1 MISSTFFLAP
11 KPLSVR
17 IWHWLT
23 VILMMGTITTVL
35 LNSTL
40 FKTRNNIAMVQA
52 QVKSEGGSITEKQAK
67 SVAHEYNDKLWM
79 VHKYI
84 GFGLSFL
91 LLCRIVAEVTMSKEK
106 KLRTRI
112 QQAINIPVKSRE
124 SKHYLWVQYGY
135 VVFYL
140 MLMMMALT
148 GLVLAFED
156 WQWLDAVHKPAKQ
169 IHGFLQYGFYTYA
182 VLHIAGT
189 IRADVTTYGGIIS
202 RMINGK
208 SL

>member
-1 MISSTFFLAP
+1 MNSSSFFVAP

-17 IWHWLT
+17 LWHWLT
-23 VILMMGTITTVL
+23 VVLIIGTITTVL

-40 FKTRNNIAMVQA
+40 FKARNNIAMIQEQVQ
-52 QVKSEGGSITEKQAK
+52 SEGGSITAKQAK
-67 SVAHEYNDKLWM
+67 SVAHEYSDKLWM

-84 GFGLSFL
+84 GFGLSLL
-91 LLCRIVAEVTMSKEK
+91 LLCRIVTEVTMSKEK

-112 QQAINIPVKSRE
+112 QQAINIPVKSTE
-124 SKHYLWVQYGY
+124 SQHYLWVQYGY

-140 MLMMMALT
+140 MLIVMAFT

-169 IHGFLQYGFYTYA
+169 IHSFLQYGFYTYA

-189 IRADVTTYGGIIS
+189 IRADLTNYGGIVS

>member
-1 MISSTFFLAP
+1 MSSPLFFVTA

-17 IWHWLT
+17 LWHWLT
-23 VILMMGTITTVL
+23 VVLMIGAVTTVL

-52 QVKSEGGSITEKQAK
+52 QVQSEGGSITEKQAR

-91 LLCRIVAEVTMSKEK
+91 LLCRIVAEVTISKEK

-112 QQAINIPVKSRE
+112 QQAINIPVKSTE
-124 SKHYLWVQYGY
+124 SKHYLYVQYGY

-140 MLMMMALT
+140 LLFFMALT

-169 IHGFLQYGFYTYA
+169 IHGFLQYGFYAYA

-189 IRADVTTYGGIIS
+189 IRADLTNYGGIIS

>member
-1 MISSTFFLAP
+1 MSSSSFFVAA

-17 IWHWLT
+17 LWHWLA
-23 VILMMGTITTVL
+23 VILMLGTITTVL
-35 LNSTL
+35 LNYTL
-40 FKTRNNIAMVQA
+40 FKTRNNIAMVQE
-52 QVKSEGGSITEKQAK
+52 QVKSEGGSITEKQAR
-67 SVAHEYNDKLWM
+67 SVAHEYSDKLWM
-79 VHKYI
+79 VHKCI

-91 LLCRIVAEVTMSKEK
+91 LLCRIVAEITMSKEK

-112 QQAINIPVKSRE
+112 QQAINIPIKSTE

-156 WQWLDAVHKPAKQ
+156 WQWLDVVHRPAKQ
-169 IHGFLQYGFYTYA
+169 IHGFLQYGFYAYA

-189 IRADVTTYGGIIS
+189 IRADLTNYGGIVS